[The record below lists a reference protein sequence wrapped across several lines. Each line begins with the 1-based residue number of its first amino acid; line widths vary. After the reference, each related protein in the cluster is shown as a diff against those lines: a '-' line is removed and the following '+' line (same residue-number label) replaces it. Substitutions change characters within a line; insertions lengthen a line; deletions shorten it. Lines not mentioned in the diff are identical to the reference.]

1 MSSIS
6 DDDNNSSTLSN
17 HTDRLQPV
25 FPDGTAIIWDG
36 NDAHIAGALFECKRF
51 FTRTGLF
58 KSLIEHRAAPVGKGL
73 LAVKHVQSAPFIMG
87 TYTDARDFDNPSPPG
102 PQRFTEYR
110 NELIRTGTAAA
121 AAPVATTTLSD
132 DDKKTVILAPHVV
145 DAEDSRLLVSLTY
158 VFRSAYSESVETCLT
173 WACRMKLAR
182 GFLTT
187 VNK

>member
-58 KSLIEHRAAPVGKGL
+58 KSLIEHRAAPVGKGF
-73 LAVKHVQSAPFIMG
+73 LAVKHVQTVPFVMG
-87 TYTDARDFDNPSPPG
+87 TSRCVSYCVRDGGRVALRAALTAVSSPVWHG
-102 PQRFTEYR
+102 GHRINLR
-110 NELIRTGTAAA
+110 R
-121 AAPVATTTLSD
+121 
-132 DDKKTVILAPHVV
+132 
-145 DAEDSRLLVSLTY
+145 
-158 VFRSAYSESVETCLT
+158 
-173 WACRMKLAR
+173 
-182 GFLTT
+182 
-187 VNK
+187 